1 MRTRGGGLAL
11 PAQATGGGAEPV
23 CGPHLR
29 GMWGDVWR
37 TDRLHRRRPGGSRL
51 PSRPG
56 RGGAPRAEA
65 VRAWPLVKH
74 IANTAPAGTL
84 GGWVPRRLP
93 VSLVPAPPRAPAAPL
108 RFMGAQVLLALP
120 PFPCVFVL
128 AMSFVLDKCL
138 ISLVLASRPSS
149 LPLLGKPDLKSQLLQ
164 QATGVISPARTFC
177 LIC

>member
-1 MRTRGGGLAL
+1 MRTRGEGLAL

-65 VRAWPLVKH
+65 VCAWPLVKH
-74 IANTAPAGTL
+74 IANTAPACTL

-93 VSLVPAPPRAPAAPL
+93 VSLVPAPPRTPRGAPALHGGAGALGFAP
-108 RFMGAQVLLALP
+108 RF
-120 PFPCVFVL
+120 
-128 AMSFVLDKCL
+128 
-138 ISLVLASRPSS
+138 LASSFWPRALSLTNASSPWCWPLARPPSHCW
-149 LPLLGKPDLKSQLLQ
+149 GNQ
-164 QATGVISPARTFC
+164 I
-177 LIC
+177 

>member
-1 MRTRGGGLAL
+1 MPYQLRPLGAAQSPCADHISKECGGM
-11 PAQATGGGAEPV
+11 
-23 CGPHLR
+23 CGE
-29 GMWGDVWR
+29 R
-37 TDRLHRRRPGGSRL
+37 TDSTGEDQGAVDSHRGQDAVGH
-51 PSRPG
+51 PG
-56 RGGAPRAEA
+56 RRLC

-74 IANTAPAGTL
+74 IANTAPACTL

-128 AMSFVLDKCL
+128 ATSFVLDKCL

-164 QATGVISPARTFC
+164 QATGVISPARTFA
-177 LIC
+177 